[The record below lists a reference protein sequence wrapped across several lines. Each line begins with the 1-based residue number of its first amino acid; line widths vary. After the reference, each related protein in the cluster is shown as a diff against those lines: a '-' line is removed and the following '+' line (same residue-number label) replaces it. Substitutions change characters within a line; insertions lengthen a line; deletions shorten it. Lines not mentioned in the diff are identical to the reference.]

1 MQMILPILCGI
12 LILAGFVA
20 LFMSRET
27 WRVYQIVLVL
37 FLLLANAVFFY
48 LGARTL
54 YLHRAWRSEVAK
66 YEQAYAA
73 QEDQQRQLT
82 GELDG
87 RGEVIVDRHEKTK
100 QNAPWTIEDWKAE
113 LAEAMYGRGRVLYN
127 VRATKVDPA
136 TGAISAV
143 VEQPD
148 PVTLPKGSSV
158 YVFQS
163 QAPRERPLDYKGRPV
178 TIATPPIVRYLGD
191 YLVSNLNDRA
201 IELLPVDA
209 ERKINVTGPLVIFEL
224 SPVDTHEAF
233 AHLLPKEI
241 RSLFPPA
248 VPPEVVEQYVHDGKP
263 ATPQD
268 PPDQVWR
275 RVRFKKEYAAK
286 DDQARP
292 APANPPPAGAGGA
305 VDQPADETAAAVV
318 PTKLTFQPGDEAILD
333 PQTAQQLV
341 ESGTAEYVKNDPDAG
356 IYSHVYVR
364 PLRDYPLAFREM
376 RTQLLAT
383 NLKLGELAR
392 QIQAVQKSIELGKQ
406 TEQRRK
412 EEAGRLAQDL
422 EKFTFESATAKKFH
436 DDLGEAVKTAYG
448 QIGALKQSIGD
459 RAQQLARLQLQAAEA
474 IDRRTTAANTP

>member
-54 YLHRAWRSEVAK
+54 YLHRAWRSEAAK
-66 YEQAYAA
+66 YEQAYSA

-87 RGEVIVDRHEKTK
+87 RGEVIVDRHEKIK
-100 QNAPWTIEDWKAE
+100 QSAPWTIQDWKAE

-163 QAPRERPLDYKGRPV
+163 QPPRERRLDYEGAQV
-178 TIATPPIVRYLGD
+178 TIATPSIVRYLGD

-233 AHLLPKEI
+233 AHLNEKEI

-248 VPPEVVEQYVHDGKP
+248 VPREIVEQYVHDGKP
-263 ATPQD
+263 ATAQD

-292 APANPPPAGAGGA
+292 APATPPPAAAGGA
-305 VDQPADETAAAVV
+305 VDEPADETAAAVA
-318 PTKLTFQPGDEAILD
+318 PTRLTFQPGDEAILD
-333 PQTAQQLV
+333 PKTAQQLV
-341 ESGTAEYVKNDPDAG
+341 ESGTADYVQNDPDAG
-356 IYSHVYVR
+356 VYVR
-364 PLRDYPLAFREM
+364 PLHDYPLAFREM

-392 QIQAVQKSIELGKQ
+392 QIQAVQTSIELGKQ

-412 EEAGRLAQDL
+412 EEAGRLTQDL

-436 DDLGEAVKTAYG
+436 DDLAEAVKSAYG

-474 IDRRTTAANTP
+474 IDRRTTAANAP